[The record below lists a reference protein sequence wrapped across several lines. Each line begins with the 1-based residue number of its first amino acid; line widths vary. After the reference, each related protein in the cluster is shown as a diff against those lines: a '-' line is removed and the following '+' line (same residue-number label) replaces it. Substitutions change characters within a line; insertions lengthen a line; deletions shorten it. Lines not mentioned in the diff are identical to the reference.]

1 MKANNFLKNNW
12 FFFTMILG
20 IVLGIVVGFMWPGAG
35 ALEPLGTLFINM
47 MFCVFVPL
55 VFFSMSCAIA
65 NMEGAKR
72 AGKLM
77 GTTVIT
83 FMCTTIIASVIMYVI
98 VRFVPIYMGDPVF
111 EETTGTKMNAGELIV
126 GFFTKADFPELWS
139 RRSILQL
146 IIAGIFFG
154 FGVQMCGGPD
164 TKVAGLLEEITNV
177 LMKVIKLISFYA
189 PIGFFGFFA
198 ALVAAHGADFVSS
211 YARAIILY
219 YVVAFVYMFVC
230 FPLYARFGG
239 GKGAVKVMF
248 QHIFRPAA
256 VAFGTCSSVATIP
269 TNMEV
274 SEDTGISKDVT
285 DIVLPMGATMN
296 MDGSGMSA
304 IIKVAFLF
312 GMFGK
317 DFATTDALLAIVVA
331 TVSSVAMSG
340 IPGGGGTGELV
351 LCSLFFPEQLPI
363 AFPIAQ
369 AIGDLVDPPATM
381 VNAAGDYV
389 ASFIVSRFND
399 GKDWLQ
405 KRLNGKK

>member
-1 MKANNFLKNNW
+1 MNMGGFGMKSKNFLKNNW

-20 IVLGIVVGFMWPGAG
+20 IVLGIIVGFAWPGAG

-47 MFCVFVPL
+47 MFCVVVPM
-55 VFFSMSCAIA
+55 VFFSISSSIA
-65 NMEGAKR
+65 NMKSAKR

-111 EETTGTKMNAGELIV
+111 EESTGTKMNAGELIV
-126 GFFTKADFPELWS
+126 GFFTKPDFPELWS

-154 FGVQMCGGPD
+154 FGVQMCGGPE
-164 TKVAGLLEEITNV
+164 TKVAGLLEEITNA
-177 LMKVIKLISFYA
+177 LMKVIKLISYYA

-219 YVVAFVYMFVC
+219 YVVAFLYMFVC

-256 VAFGTCSSVATIP
+256 VAFGTCSSSLLINDCAARCP
-269 TNMEV
+269 T
-274 SEDTGISKDVT
+274 SS
-285 DIVLPMGATMN
+285 
-296 MDGSGMSA
+296 MS
-304 IIKVAFLF
+304 IQ
-312 GMFGK
+312 
-317 DFATTDALLAIVVA
+317 T
-331 TVSSVAMSG
+331 
-340 IPGGGGTGELV
+340 
-351 LCSLFFPEQLPI
+351 
-363 AFPIAQ
+363 
-369 AIGDLVDPPATM
+369 
-381 VNAAGDYV
+381 
-389 ASFIVSRFND
+389 
-399 GKDWLQ
+399 
-405 KRLNGKK
+405 